1 MSENLIAK
9 PMSDLDLHIKRI
21 QEKLQ
26 RLLKQYNELQKENSN
41 LKKELEKSTAQSSH
55 HQQTIDTLKQ
65 QVEVLKISSGSWDET
80 DKKEFEKRINH
91 YIKEIDKCIALLSE

>member
-1 MSENLIAK
+1 MIEIM
-9 PMSDLDLHIKRI
+9 PELDAHIKRI

-26 RLLKQYNELQKENSN
+26 RLLKQFHELQKENN
-41 LKKELEKSTAQSSH
+41 QLKKELEKSSKHSTH
-55 HQQTIDTLKQ
+55 HQQTIETLKQ
-65 QVEVLKISSGSWDET
+65 QVEVLKISSGNWDEN